1 MDDSTAAKIR
11 ERLTRIE
18 KLLADHQT
26 RDYYT
31 TAEAARLL
39 SRATYTVRAWCRD
52 GRARAEKRNTVRG
65 GAAEWTIPREELEY
79 LRSRGPRLVSGSR
92 GPRPVSD

>member
-1 MDDSTAAKIR
+1 MDDATAIKILD
-11 ERLTRIE
+11 RLDRIE
-18 KLLADHQT
+18 QLLADQQT

-31 TAEAARLL
+31 VAEAARVL

-65 GAAEWTIPREELEY
+65 GAVEWTIPREELEY
-79 LRSRGPRLVSGSR
+79 LRSRGPR
-92 GPRPVSD
+92 PVSD